1 MRNILNIFILLLT
14 TSQALQAQGTYN
26 VARYEINAKRAV
38 TGITSADALP
48 RSREFIRLD
57 STYYVGYMYEGV
69 YKYDH
74 AADAIGFRQAIP
86 ALEKAMQLIE
96 KENAYV
102 FKNLYNSSTY
112 YAQYLNVYNDYL
124 QIARALKE
132 CYDNIEMPDA
142 VMRILDKI
150 QSWNFVIDYMDSYAI
165 KAWTIHRKRFY
176 THKDYA
182 FLGNT
187 VAENEQLALNWCYKG
202 LQKIEI
208 NKSKIDALFGPY
220 QSEGSKLSIY
230 HYMAILHSY
239 LKNYD
244 SCEYYYQILRQ
255 GGMMSQNNYGSLQL
269 EIGKFEQ
276 ATYYYGLAKS
286 YTMGPKSLQE
296 PYYYLPMLSV
306 FSGNAKEGITTA
318 QEAIQKSGSTPG
330 YGWYNLAL
338 ARSYLYNGQLDSA
351 AVVLNKAA
359 QFKEIH
365 IGTTL
370 TQEQYTFT
378 VQLLQLNLLNRQIAQ
393 IKFTD
398 KRWWMHPQ
406 QISRITQLS
415 VQKMVQTYMVATQ
428 VALNPERERII
439 YDLFCGESTITYDE
453 AWTAVKDFSPLYF
466 IDWFTKRLETDT
478 RKDIHRYFELWI
490 ALLQLERGKETT
502 AGILLEKILHNTTLD
517 TEHEKLFLARLYEGL
532 CVYYNDNGS
541 NSDYNYY
548 INLLYQFYP
557 SLLTYS
563 TLKVPIQLNV
573 SGIDDNITQQVINDL
588 QKGNIKITDNTQAIK
603 TNISFGRKAQWYQVD
618 IQTNTSSGTPVVQQ
632 TFYFKKADGVGSE
645 LLLRLFGKGGAV
657 AWEADSAMHNTEN
670 KKEGANK

>member
-1 MRNILNIFILLLT
+1 MRNILNIFILSIT
-14 TSQALQAQGTYN
+14 VSSILQAQSTYN
-26 VARYEINAKRAV
+26 TARYEINAKRAI
-38 TGITSADALP
+38 TAITSADALP

-57 STYYVGYMYEGV
+57 STYYVGYMYEGI
-69 YKYDH
+69 YKYDR
-74 AADAIGFRQAIP
+74 AADIIGFKQAIP
-86 ALEKAMQLIE
+86 ALEKAMQLVE
-96 KENAYV
+96 KENASA

-112 YAQYLNVYNDYL
+112 YAQYLTIYNDYL
-124 QIARALKE
+124 QITRALKE

-150 QSWNFVIDYMDSYAI
+150 QSWNFAIDYLNTYAI

-182 FLGNT
+182 FLSNT

-202 LQKIEI
+202 LQQIEN
-208 NKSKIDALFGPY
+208 NKPKTDMLFGPY
-220 QSEGSKLSIY
+220 QSEGFKLSIY

-239 LKNYD
+239 LKHYD
-244 SCEYYYQILRQ
+244 SCEYYYQVLRQ

-269 EIGKFEQ
+269 EIGKFAE
-276 ATYYYGLAKS
+276 AAYYYRLAKN
-286 YTMGPKSLQE
+286 YTTGPKSLQE
-296 PYYYLPMLSV
+296 PYYYLPMLSI
-306 FSGNAKEGITTA
+306 FAGNAQEGIVTA
-318 QEAIQKSGSTPG
+318 KEAIQKSGSTPG

-351 AVVLNKAA
+351 SVALNKAA

-370 TQEQYTFT
+370 TQEQYVFT
-378 VQLLQLNLLNRQIAQ
+378 VQLLKLNLLDRQIAQ

-406 QISRITQLS
+406 QISRIIQLGL
-415 VQKMVQTYMVATQ
+415 QKMTQTYMIATQ

-439 YDLFCGESTITYDE
+439 YDLFCGESTIMYDE
-453 AWTAVKDFSPLYF
+453 AWVAVKDFSPFYF
-466 IDWFTKRLETDT
+466 IDWFTNRLENDT
-478 RKDIHRYFELWI
+478 RVNIRRYFELSI
-490 ALLQLERGKETT
+490 ALLQLQRGKDAK
-502 AGILLEKILHNTTLD
+502 AGILLEKILHSTTLD

-532 CVYYNDNGS
+532 CIYYNDNGS
-541 NSDYNYY
+541 SDDYNYY

-573 SGIDDNITQQVINDL
+573 SGISDDITQKVISDL
-588 QKGNIKITDNTQAIK
+588 QKGNIKITDNRQAIK
-603 TNISFGRKAQWYQVD
+603 ANISFGRKAQWYQVD
-618 IQTNTSSGTPVVQQ
+618 IRTNTSSNTPVVQQ
-632 TFYFKKADGVGSE
+632 TFYFKNVDGVGLE

-657 AWEADSAMHNTEN
+657 AWEVEQATNAV
-670 KKEGANK
+670 KP